1 MLLKYGHPNCWNN
14 DRTHFFCY
22 WNFWRFNFSHF
33 CSFSRLSI
41 CRCFPSPRVEF
52 KNFLNKWKFTFSNF
66 QQWFDPTGNSAD
78 LFDDLYHLHRHLTLL
93 LPDLNKIVDYRAEI
107 KISKYRFLAISGF
120 LELILMEHLEP
131 KKYLRLSATNR
142 N

>member
-1 MLLKYGHPNCWNN
+1 MVTLTIGITTELISSVTETSGVS
-14 DRTHFFCY
+14 TSATFV
-22 WNFWRFNFSHF
+22 RFLVCPFVVVF
-33 CSFSRLSI
+33 RRLG
-41 CRCFPSPRVEF
+41 RNF
-52 KNFLNKWKFTFSNF
+52 KNCQISENFTFSNF
-66 QQWFDPTGNSAD
+66 QQWFDPTGSSAD
-78 LFDDLYHLHRHLTLL
+78 LFDDLYHPHRHLTLL